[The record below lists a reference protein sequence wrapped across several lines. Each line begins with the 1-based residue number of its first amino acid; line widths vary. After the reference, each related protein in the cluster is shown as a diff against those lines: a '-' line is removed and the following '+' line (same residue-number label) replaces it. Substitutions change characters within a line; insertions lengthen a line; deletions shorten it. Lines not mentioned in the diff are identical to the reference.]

1 MLSKVYQ
8 QAETRTITGD
18 HQFIAKKSHGR
29 DTNPP
34 KLKLPESKRALWVGG
49 AVLLLLLAL
58 SYYFLMPVAEVA
70 TVRRGTAIS
79 AVYGTVRIEPAF
91 VVRVRAQND
100 GFIRLAESFSAGRGA
115 IGESVE
121 KGQLLAT
128 IADEETS
135 RELKQARADLQAAID
150 RAALPLPSSELL
162 KAAEDN
168 LQRLEKV
175 VGSGNVPAVEYQKA
189 KSEAN
194 RLRGAVETER
204 IERDRN
210 LNSLKEATKKLEAQ
224 MKSAEVRAPIDG
236 ILTNVQTIDG
246 ELVSDGNE
254 LFTVSS
260 RRNYVRGEVNEEDV
274 GEVKAGMKAKVQ
286 LYAYRTRNFT
296 ARVTSV
302 QPAADPTTQRYTVVL
317 EMENPPDNLTV
328 GMTGEMNIIT
338 GAHENALLVPTR
350 ALLVDQALVVN
361 GGIVHARTVKV
372 GFRTL
377 DFAEALSGLEEGSSV
392 IVADQDK
399 FRPGEP
405 VRQRIVSLPQPP
417 SKP

>member
-1 MLSKVYQ
+1 M
-8 QAETRTITGD
+8 
-18 HQFIAKKSHGR
+18 
-29 DTNPP
+29 
-34 KLKLPESKRALWVGG
+34 WVGG
-49 AVLLLLLAL
+49 AALVLVFTAA
-58 SYYFLMPVAEVA
+58 YYLLMPVAEVA
-70 TVRRGTAIS
+70 AVRRGTAIS

-100 GFIRLAESFSAGRGA
+100 GFIQLAEPFSAGRGA
-115 IGESVE
+115 IGKNVE
-121 KGQLLAT
+121 KNQLLAT
-128 IADEETS
+128 IADEEAA
-135 RELKQARADLQAAID
+135 RQLKQARTDLQAAVD
-150 RAALPLPSSELL
+150 RAALPLPSAELL

-210 LNSLKEATKKLEAQ
+210 LNSLEVTTKKLEAQ
-224 MKSAEVRAPIDG
+224 MKSAEVRSPIDG
-236 ILTNVQTIDG
+236 LLTNVQTIDG

-260 RRNYVRGEVNEEDV
+260 RKNYIRGEVNEEDV
-274 GEVKAGMKAKVQ
+274 GEVKPGMKAKVQ
-286 LYAYRTRNFT
+286 LYAYRTRTFA

-302 QPAADPTTQRYTVVL
+302 QPAADPTTQRYTVAL
-317 EMENPPDNLTV
+317 EMEKAPDNLMA

-338 GAHENALLVPTR
+338 GTHQNALLVPTR
-350 ALLVDQALVVN
+350 ALLVDQALIVN
-361 GGIVHARTVKV
+361 GGIVHSRTVGV

-377 DFAEALSGLEEGSSV
+377 DFTEVTSGLQEGGHV
-392 IVADQDK
+392 IVSDQDK
-399 FRPGEP
+399 FRAGEA
-405 VRQRIVSLPQPP
+405 VRQRMVSVPPPPQAP
-417 SKP
+417 

>member
-1 MLSKVYQ
+1 MS
-8 QAETRTITGD
+8 
-18 HQFIAKKSHGR
+18 
-29 DTNPP
+29 
-34 KLKLPESKRALWVGG
+34 KLKLPESKGVLWGSVAAIVLIFAL
-49 AVLLLLLAL
+49 A
-58 SYYFLMPVAEVA
+58 YYFLMPVAEVV

-79 AVYGTVRIEPAF
+79 AVYGTLRIEPAF
-91 VVRVRAQND
+91 VVRIRAQND
-100 GFIRLAESFSAGRGA
+100 GFIQLAEPFSAGRGA
-115 IGESVE
+115 IGKSVE

-128 IADEETS
+128 IADEDTA
-135 RELKQARADLQAAID
+135 RQLKQARADLQAAVD
-150 RAALPLPSSELL
+150 RATLPLPSSELL

-168 LQRLEKV
+168 LQRLQKV
-175 VGSGNVPAVEYQKA
+175 VSSGNVPAVEYEKA

-210 LNSLKEATKKLEAQ
+210 LKSLEATTKKLEAQ

-236 ILTNVQTIDG
+236 LLTNVQTIDG

-260 RRNYVRGEVNEEDV
+260 RKNYVRGEVNEEDV
-274 GEVKAGMKAKVQ
+274 GEVKPKMKAKVQ
-286 LYAYRTRNFT
+286 LYAYRTRTFT

-317 EMENPPDNLTV
+317 EMENPPDNLMA

-338 GAHENALLVPTR
+338 GVHENALLVPTR

-361 GGIVHARTVKV
+361 GGIVQPRTVNV

-377 DFAEALSGLEEGSSV
+377 DFSEALSGLADGDHV
-392 IVADQDK
+392 IVSDQDK
-399 FRPGEP
+399 FHSGQP
-405 VRQRIVSLPQPP
+405 VRQRMVSSPP
-417 SKP
+417 PPKAP

>member
-1 MLSKVYQ
+1 MLSKVYEQ
-8 QAETRTITGD
+8 TGTTTATGG
-18 HQFIAKKSHGR
+18 HEGIAKNSRGHH
-29 DTNPP
+29 TSPP
-34 KLKLPESKRALWVGG
+34 KLKLPASKTLLWIGGVALV
-49 AVLLLLLAL
+49 VLFAL
-58 SYYFLMPVAEVA
+58 SYFFLMPVAEVA
-70 TVRRGTAIS
+70 TVRRGPAIS

-100 GFIRLAESFSAGRGA
+100 GFLRLADAFAAGRGA
-115 IGESVE
+115 IGKIVE

-135 RELKQARADLQAAID
+135 RQLKQARADLQAAMD

-175 VGSGNVPAVEYQKA
+175 VGSGNVPAVEYQKS
-189 KSEAN
+189 KSEVN
-194 RLRGAVETER
+194 RLRGVVETER

-210 LNSLKEATKKLEAQ
+210 LNSLRETTKKLEAE
-224 MKSAEVRAPIDG
+224 MKNAEVRSQIDG

-260 RRNYVRGEVNEEDV
+260 SKTYVRGEVNEEDV

-286 LYAYRTRNFT
+286 LYAYRTRTFE

-317 EMENPPDNLTV
+317 EMEKPPDNLMV

-338 GAHENALLVPTR
+338 GVHQNALLVPTR

-361 GGIVHARTVKV
+361 GGIVHAQTVSV

-377 DFAEALSGLEEGSSV
+377 DFAEALSGVAEGDHV

-399 FRPGEP
+399 FRAGQP
-405 VRQRIVSLPQPP
+405 VRQRIVSLPPP
-417 SKP
+417 PTAP

>member
-1 MLSKVYQ
+1 MSSNIYQ
-8 QAETRTITGD
+8 QTGTTTVTVG
-18 HQFIAKKSHGR
+18 HESIANKSRGR
-29 DTNPP
+29 DTSAP
-34 KLKLPESKRALWVGG
+34 KLKFPESKRILLGG
-49 AVLLLLLAL
+49 ATAVILVFAVA
-58 SYYFLMPVAEVA
+58 YYFLMPVAEVA

-115 IGESVE
+115 IGKSVE

-135 RELKQARADLQAAID
+135 RQLKQARADLQAATD

-162 KAAEDN
+162 KTAEDN

-194 RLRGAVETER
+194 RLRGAVEAER

-210 LNSLKEATKKLEAQ
+210 LNSLEETTKKLEAQ
-224 MKSAEVRAPIDG
+224 MKNSEVRSPIDG

-274 GEVKAGMKAKVQ
+274 GEVKPGLKAKVQ
-286 LYAYRTRNFT
+286 LYAYRMRTFT
-296 ARVTSV
+296 ARVSSV

-317 EMENPPDNLTV
+317 EMEKPPDNLMV

-361 GGIVHARTVKV
+361 GGIVHASTVKV

-377 DFAEALSGLEEGSSV
+377 DFAEALSGLEDGSLV

-405 VRQRIVSLPQPP
+405 VRQRTINLPPPATQP
-417 SKP
+417 

>member
-1 MLSKVYQ
+1 MLSKTYQ
-8 QAETRTITGD
+8 QADTGPTTSA
-18 HQFIAKKSHGR
+18 HRLIANKSYGR
-29 DTNPP
+29 DTNPA
-34 KLKLPESKRALWVGG
+34 KLKLPESKRVLLGGG
-49 AVLLLLLAL
+49 AVLLLLFALA
-58 SYYFLMPVAEVA
+58 YYFLMPVAEVA
-70 TVRRGTAIS
+70 SVRRGTAIS

-115 IGESVE
+115 IGKSVE

-128 IADEETS
+128 IADEDTS
-135 RELKQARADLQAAID
+135 RQLKQARADLNAAVE

-175 VGSGNVPAVEYQKA
+175 VSSGNVPAVEYQKS
-189 KSEAN
+189 KTEVN

-210 LNSLKEATKKLEAQ
+210 LNSLEETTKKLEAE
-224 MKSAEVRAPIDG
+224 MKNAEVRSPIDG

-260 RRNYVRGEVNEEDV
+260 RKTYVRGEVNEEDV
-274 GEVKAGMKAKVQ
+274 GEVKPGMKAKVQ
-286 LYAYRTRNFT
+286 LYAYRTRTFD

-302 QPAADPTTQRYTVVL
+302 QPAADPTTQRYTIVL
-317 EMENPPDNLTV
+317 EMENPPDNLMV
-328 GMTGEMNIIT
+328 GMTGEMNVIT
-338 GAHENALLVPTR
+338 GTHENVLLVPTR
-350 ALLVDQALVVN
+350 ALLVDQALIVKA
-361 GGIVHARTVKV
+361 GIVHARTVQA
-372 GFRTL
+372 GYRTL
-377 DFAEALSGLEEGSSV
+377 DFTEAVGGLAEGDHVVLS
-392 IVADQDK
+392 DQDK
-399 FRPGEP
+399 LHPGEP
-405 VRQRIVSLPQPP
+405 VRQRIEDVSQA

>member
-1 MLSKVYQ
+1 MLSKMYQ
-8 QAETRTITGD
+8 QATVTAATAW
-18 HQFIAKKSHGR
+18 HHVIAKKTDGH
-29 DTNPP
+29 DTSRP
-34 KLKLPESKRALWVGG
+34 KLKLPESKRILWGGG
-49 AVLLLLLAL
+49 AALVLVIALA
-58 SYYFLMPVAEVA
+58 YYFLMPVAEVA

-100 GFIRLAESFSAGRGA
+100 GFIQLAEPFSAGRGA
-115 IGESVE
+115 IGKNVE

-128 IADEETS
+128 IADEETA
-135 RELKQARADLQAAID
+135 RELKQARADLQAAVD
-150 RAALPLPSSELL
+150 RAALPVPSSELL

-210 LNSLKEATKKLEAQ
+210 LHSLEETTKKLEAQ
-224 MKSAEVRAPIDG
+224 MKSAEVRSQIDG
-236 ILTNVQTIDG
+236 LLTNVQTIDG

-260 RRNYVRGEVNEEDV
+260 RKNYVRGEVNEEDV
-274 GEVKAGMKAKVQ
+274 GEVKPGMKAKVQ
-286 LYAYRTRNFT
+286 LYAYRTRTFT

-317 EMENPPDNLTV
+317 EMEKPPDNLMV

-338 GAHENALLVPTR
+338 GTHQNALLVPTR
-350 ALLVDQALVVN
+350 ALLVDQALIVN
-361 GGIVHARTVKV
+361 QGIVHSRTVGV

-377 DFAEALSGLEEGSSV
+377 DFTEVTSGLEEGSHV
-392 IVADQDK
+392 IVSDQDK
-399 FRPGEP
+399 FRPGEA
-405 VRQRIVSLPQPP
+405 VRQRMISSPP
-417 SKP
+417 PPNES

>member
-1 MLSKVYQ
+1 MISKIYE
-8 QAETRTITGD
+8 QAGTRTATAG
-18 HQFIAKKSHGR
+18 HERIANNRSEHH
-29 DTNPP
+29 TSPS
-34 KLKLPESKRALWVGG
+34 KLKLPKSKTVLWIGAAALV
-49 AVLLLLLAL
+49 VLFALA
-58 SYYFLMPVAEVA
+58 YFFLMPVAEVA
-70 TVRRGTAIS
+70 RVQRGTAIS

-115 IGESVE
+115 IWKDVQRGE
-121 KGQLLAT
+121 LLAT
-128 IADEETS
+128 MVWEESS
-135 RELKQARADLQAAID
+135 RQLKQARTDLQAAVD

-175 VGSGNVPAVEYQKA
+175 VSSGNVPAVEYQKS
-189 KSEAN
+189 KSEVN

-210 LNSLKEATKKLEAQ
+210 LNSLEATAKKLEAE
-224 MKSAEVRAPIDG
+224 MKNAEVRSPIEG

-260 RRNYVRGEVNEEDV
+260 RQTYVRGEVNEEDV
-274 GEVKAGMKAKVQ
+274 GEVKPGMKAKVQ
-286 LYAYRTRNFT
+286 LYAYRTRTFT
-296 ARVTSV
+296 GRVTSI

-317 EMENPPDNLTV
+317 EMENPPDNMMV

-338 GAHENALLVPTR
+338 GVHEDALLVPTR

-361 GGIVHARTVKV
+361 GGIVQQRTVNV

-377 DFAEALSGLEEGSSV
+377 DFSEALNGLAEGDRV

-399 FRPGEP
+399 FHSSQP
-405 VRQRIVSLPQPP
+405 VRQRIVTPP
-417 SKP
+417 KAP